1 MNEVGCEG
9 WGAVLWRAGDER
21 CAVPWFAGPAVRTVR
36 GWRRRGRAEVGGV
49 RGAGFGV
56 LRGAGWRRA
65 EVRCA
70 AGRGLAARGGGPSAA
85 VGFRYQTEGGPTGRL
100 PYL

>member
-36 GWRRRGRAEVGGV
+36 GSGRRQRAGLWGV
-49 RGAGFGV
+49 RV
-56 LRGAGWRRA
+56 LRRA
-65 EVRCA
+65 EVWGA
-70 AGRGLAARGGGPSAA
+70 AGRGLAARGGCPSAA
-85 VGFRYQTEGGPTGRL
+85 GGFRYQTEGGPTGRL

>member
-21 CAVPWFAGPAVRTVR
+21 CAVPWFAGPSVRTVR
-36 GWRRRGRAEVGGV
+36 CAEV
-49 RGAGFGV
+49 A
-56 LRGAGWRRA
+56 LRGAGGRRA

-70 AGRGLAARGGGPSAA
+70 GLSARGGCPSAA
-85 VGFRYQTEGGPTGRL
+85 GGFRYQTEGGPTGRL